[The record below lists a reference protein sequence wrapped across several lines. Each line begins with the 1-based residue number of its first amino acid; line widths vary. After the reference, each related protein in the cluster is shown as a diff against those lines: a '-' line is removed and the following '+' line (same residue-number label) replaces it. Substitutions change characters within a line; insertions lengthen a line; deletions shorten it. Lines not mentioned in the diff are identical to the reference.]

1 MKPDKKKVW
10 ISWVVWLAVILIL
23 ARTMKG
29 EKSVG
34 VTVEPD
40 GLSFETDSGY
50 ASQLKWDEIQSL
62 ELKENISY
70 GTLVDGVDS
79 SKEKSG
85 TWSSEEF
92 GEYELFSNAKLQRCI
107 VCRRESGQVIAFNFE
122 SEESTKSLYD
132 AILEELDK

>member
-132 AILEELDK
+132 AILEEVDK

>member
-1 MKPDKKKVW
+1 MKLDKKKAW

-29 EKSVG
+29 EKIVG
-34 VTVEPD
+34 VTMESD

-50 ASQLKWDEIQSL
+50 ASQIKWDEIQSL
-62 ELKENISY
+62 ELRENLSY
-70 GTLVDGVDS
+70 GTLVEGVDGN
-79 SKEKSG
+79 KEKSG
-85 TWSSEEF
+85 IWNSEEF

-107 VCRRESGQVIAFNFE
+107 ICKRESGQVIAFNFE

-132 AILEELDK
+132 AILKELSE